1 MGRLPKAIRQIAS
14 DELIG
19 ESLPKRPI
27 IELCSD
33 CRLYVERHLGVYEYS
48 DVEIHIGVCF
58 GKIIIRGGSL
68 KLASMSKENLVVTG
82 KIQCVE
88 LIRG

>member
-33 CRLYVERHLGVYEYS
+33 CRLYVERHLGVYEYN

>member
-1 MGRLPKAIRQIAS
+1 MGRLPKAASRLAS

-27 IELCSD
+27 IELCGDS
-33 CRLYVERHLGVYEYS
+33 RLYIERHLGIYDYS
-48 DVEIHIGVCF
+48 DIEIHIGVSF
-58 GKIIIRGGSL
+58 GKIIVRGGNL
-68 KLASMSKENLVVTG
+68 MLASMSKESLVITG
-82 KIQCVE
+82 QISCVE

>member
-1 MGRLPKAIRQIAS
+1 MGKLPRAVNRIAS

-33 CRLYVERHLGVYEYS
+33 TRLYIERHLGVYEYS

-58 GKIIIRGGSL
+58 GKVVIRGGCL
-68 KLASMSKENLVVTG
+68 KLASMTKESLVITG
-82 KIQCVE
+82 QIGCVE
-88 LIRG
+88 LVRC